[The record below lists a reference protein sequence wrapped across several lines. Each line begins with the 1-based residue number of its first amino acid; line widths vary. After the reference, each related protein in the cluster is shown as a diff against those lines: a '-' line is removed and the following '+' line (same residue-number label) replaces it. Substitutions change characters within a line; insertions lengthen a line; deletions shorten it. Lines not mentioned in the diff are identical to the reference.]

1 MWRKI
6 NAIPQQVGNY
16 NSLVPCQQ
24 TGCVVKSLCGAARL
38 SMPRWYHKRM
48 SQESSQT
55 GMQTPNTGVET
66 PKVRFVD
73 IDPERA
79 GQRIDNFLIT
89 ALKGVPKSRVYR
101 MLRKGE
107 VRVNKGRV
115 KATYRLVA
123 GDSVRIPPVRV
134 AEAGDKV
141 LPSDRVLQRIESSI
155 LLEEK
160 GFLVLNKP
168 SGIAVHGGSGIS
180 FGVIEALRALRPEA
194 PFLELVH
201 RLDRDTSGCLVIAKR
216 RSVLRELHRLLREDG
231 MQKHYLALIKGSWQ
245 GGERR
250 VTAAL
255 RKNTL
260 RSGERVVVVD
270 PIEGKQA
277 LSLFRPVTRYR
288 NATLVDVTL
297 KTGRTHQIRVHA
309 QSIGQPIAGD
319 DKYGDDAFSG
329 ILRKQGLKRLFLHA
343 HSLAFRLPGIDD
355 EIRVTAPLDRELE
368 AVLDTLEP
376 APS

>member
-1 MWRKI
+1 
-6 NAIPQQVGNY
+6 
-16 NSLVPCQQ
+16 
-24 TGCVVKSLCGAARL
+24 
-38 SMPRWYHKRM
+38 M
-48 SQESSQT
+48 SQESSQI
-55 GMQTPNTGVET
+55 GVQPPNTGVEA
-66 PKVRFVD
+66 PKVRFVE
-73 IDPERA
+73 IAPERA

-89 ALKGVPKSRVYR
+89 TLKGVPKSRVYR

-134 AEAGDKV
+134 AEAGDTIA
-141 LPSDRVLQRIESSI
+141 PSDRVLARIESSI

-168 SGIAVHGGSGIS
+168 SGIAVHGGSGLS
-180 FGVIEALRALRPEA
+180 YGVIEALRASRPDA
-194 PFLELVH
+194 PYLELVH

-216 RSVLRELHRLLREDG
+216 RSVLREMHRLLREEDG
-231 MQKHYLALIKGSWQ
+231 MEKHYLALIKGTWQ

-270 PIEGKQA
+270 PVEGKQA
-277 LSLFRPVTRYR
+277 LSLFRPVTRYQ

-309 QSIGQPIAGD
+309 QSLGQPIAGD

-329 ILRKQGLKRLFLHA
+329 QLRKQGLKRLFLHA
-343 HSLAFRLPGIDD
+343 HTLAFRLPGIDD
-355 EIRVTAPLDRELE
+355 EIRVTAPLSDELKT
-368 AVLDTLEP
+368 VLNTLEI

>member
-1 MWRKI
+1 
-6 NAIPQQVGNY
+6 
-16 NSLVPCQQ
+16 
-24 TGCVVKSLCGAARL
+24 
-38 SMPRWYHKRM
+38 M
-48 SQESSQT
+48 SQDSPQT
-55 GMQTPNTGVET
+55 DVKTPNTDAAR
-66 PKVRFVD
+66 PKVRFVE
-73 IDPERA
+73 IAPERA

-89 ALKGVPKSRVYR
+89 ALKGVPKSRIYR
-101 MLRKGE
+101 LLRKGE

-123 GDSVRIPPVRV
+123 GDRVRIPPVRV
-134 AEAGDKV
+134 AEAGDNV
-141 LPSDRVLQRIESSI
+141 PPSERVLQRIEASI

-168 SGIAVHGGSGIS
+168 SGIAVHGGSGLS
-180 FGVIEALRALRPEA
+180 YGVIEALRVSRPDA
-194 PFLELVH
+194 PYLELVH

-216 RSVLRELHRLLREDG
+216 RSVLRELHRLLREDDG
-231 MQKHYLALIKGSWQ
+231 MEKHYLALVKGRWQ

-250 VTAAL
+250 ITAAL

-270 PIEGKQA
+270 PIEGKPS
-277 LSLFRPVTRYR
+277 LSLFRPLSRYK

-319 DKYGDDAFSG
+319 DKYGDDGFSG
-329 ILRKQGLKRLFLHA
+329 QLRKQGLKRLFLHA
-343 HSLAFRLPGIDD
+343 HTLAFRLPGIED
-355 EIRVTAPLDRELE
+355 EIRVTAPLSDELT
-368 AVLDTLEP
+368 AVLETLETVT
-376 APS
+376 